1 MRIRPNIN
9 VLLIPSIVSVVF
21 STAGVIISNDKSLAL
36 GLSDIFMLKC
46 IIFLIKFLEPAF
58 AWRKFDKIGGY
69 QQIKELE
76 LCQLFL

>member
-36 GLSDIFMLKC
+36 GLSDIFMLKG
-46 IIFLIKFLEPAF
+46 IIFLIKFLEAAF
-58 AWRKFDKIGGY
+58 VWRKFDKIGGY
-69 QQIKELE
+69 QQIKGLE